1 MSQADLTK
9 INVMMYLMYFDA
21 VKNSFLPMLNND
33 VNNAQLAGNW
43 KEPYIG
49 NLEIDFINLFV
60 K

>member
-33 VNNAQLAGNW
+33 VNNAQCAGNW

-49 NLEIDFINLFV
+49 NLEIL
-60 K
+60 